1 MELYI
6 QIVDGQPTNHPIV
19 EDNFKQAFPD
29 INTSNL
35 PPEFA
40 RFVRIARPAI
50 GDFEIYEGVTYAWAG
65 EIVTDVHHVRDM
77 TPEEK
82 QEKLNL
88 IALSK
93 LLE

>member
-6 QIVDGQPTNHPIV
+6 RIKDGEPFEHPIL

-35 PPEFA
+35 PLEFA
-40 RFVRIARPAI
+40 QFVRIARPAI
-50 GDFEIYEGVTYAWAG
+50 GDFEIYEGVTYAWAEG
-65 EIVTDVHHVRDM
+65 VVTDIHHVRDM

-93 LLE
+93 LQE